1 MVSSQDR
8 IEFLTKTS
16 TLWVLF
22 IAFVAL
28 MHGSDL
34 MKAHWSMEL
43 LDGISNP
50 ADARA
55 LLAGMTPEQ
64 KSGHLWFTTT
74 LDVLLPIAAVGLFV
88 GMALVSFPKYGKF
101 LAIPPLLAL
110 PLDYIE
116 GVVQVLVLTETA
128 DVLAVKAFTT
138 PIKSICYQFGF
149 FISLIGLLK
158 LLALKLKSVF
168 VAMRA

>member
-28 MHGSDL
+28 MHGGDL
-34 MKAHWSMEL
+34 MEAHWNLEL

-55 LLAGMTPEQ
+55 LLAGMTPDQ
-64 KSGHLWFTTT
+64 KSAHLWFTTT
-74 LDVLLPIAAVGLFV
+74 LDVLLPITAVGLFV
-88 GMALVSFPKYGKF
+88 GMALVSFPKYGKY

-110 PLDYIE
+110 PLDYTE

-138 PIKSICYQFGF
+138 PIKSSCYLFGF
-149 FISLIGLLK
+149 SMSIVGVLK
-158 LLALKLKSVF
+158 LLALKFKSLF
-168 VAMRA
+168 VSMRA

>member
-1 MVSSQDR
+1 MVSSQDK
-8 IEFLTKTS
+8 IYFLTKTS

-28 MHGSDL
+28 MLVSDL
-34 MKAHWSMEL
+34 MKAHWNMEL

-55 LLAGMTPEQ
+55 LLAGMTLEQ
-64 KSGHLWFTTT
+64 KSGHLWFTAT

-88 GMALVSFPKYGKF
+88 GMALVSFPKYGKY

-110 PLDYIE
+110 PLDYAE
-116 GVVQVLVLTETA
+116 GVIQVLVLTETA

-138 PIKSICYQFGF
+138 PIKSSCYLFGF
-149 FISLIGLLK
+149 SIAIVGVLK

-168 VAMRA
+168 VSVRA